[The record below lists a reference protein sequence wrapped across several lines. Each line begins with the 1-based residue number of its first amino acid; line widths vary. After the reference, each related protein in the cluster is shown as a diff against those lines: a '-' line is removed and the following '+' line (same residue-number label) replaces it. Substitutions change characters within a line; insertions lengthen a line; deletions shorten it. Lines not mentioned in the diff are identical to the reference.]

1 MRFKRT
7 LLSCSLLL
15 AGALACLQAQTGV
28 GGVWRIHTERPDGST
43 HDVFLNLVQN
53 GSAVTGTVIDN
64 YHPRKIVNGTFA
76 AGKLHLDIN
85 TWRQIV
91 KTYEGTLTGRR
102 LELTISE
109 KETPSSKPFDLS
121 KVTAEPSTEEATHPP
136 AKLPIPELH
145 DLPDNGLVRTPPMGW
160 NSWNHFAGRVT
171 DATVRATADRIV
183 ATGMKA
189 AGYIYVNIDD
199 TWEAGRDAEGNILTN
214 KKFPNMKALADY
226 VHSKGLKIGIYSSPG
241 PFTCGGYEGS
251 YGHEK
256 QDAKTYAG
264 WGIDYLKYDW
274 CSAGEIYHDTDM
286 RAVYQKMGDALQA
299 SGRPIVFSLCQYG
312 KADVWTWGT
321 KVGGNL
327 WRTTDDIADHW
338 KSLEE
343 IGFSQAQIG
352 EFVQPGHW
360 NDPDMLEVG
369 NGGMTDD
376 EYRVHMTLW
385 ALLSAPLLAGN
396 DLDKMS
402 DATLKILTN
411 PDLIAIDQDQAAHHA
426 KRTALEGNTEV
437 WTREMNDG
445 AAVVALFNRDD
456 QAKQVTATWSKIG
469 LTAGAKAR
477 NLWTQEDVN
486 LAGDSYTATVP
497 KHGVVLLRLGKG

>member
-1 MRFKRT
+1 
-7 LLSCSLLL
+7 
-15 AGALACLQAQTGV
+15 
-28 GGVWRIHTERPDGST
+28 
-43 HDVFLNLVQN
+43 
-53 GSAVTGTVIDN
+53 
-64 YHPRKIVNGTFA
+64 
-76 AGKLHLDIN
+76 
-85 TWRQIV
+85 
-91 KTYEGTLTGRR
+91 
-102 LELTISE
+102 
-109 KETPSSKPFDLS
+109 
-121 KVTAEPSTEEATHPP
+121 
-136 AKLPIPELH
+136 
-145 DLPDNGLVRTPPMGW
+145 
-160 NSWNHFAGRVT
+160 
-171 DATVRATADRIV
+171 
-183 ATGMKA
+183 
-189 AGYIYVNIDD
+189 
-199 TWEAGRDAEGNILTN
+199 
-214 KKFPNMKALADY
+214 
-226 VHSKGLKIGIYSSPG
+226 
-241 PFTCGGYEGS
+241 
-251 YGHEK
+251 
-256 QDAKTYAG
+256 
-264 WGIDYLKYDW
+264 
-274 CSAGEIYHDTDM
+274 M

-411 PDLIAIDQDQAAHHA
+411 PDLIATDQDQAAHHP
-426 KRTALEGNTEV
+426 KRTVLDGNTEV

-445 AAVVALFNRDD
+445 ATVVALFNRDD
-456 QAKQVTATWSKIG
+456 RAKQVTAAWSKIG
-469 LTAGAKAR
+469 VTVGAKAR
-477 NLWTQEDVN
+477 NLWTQEDVS
-486 LAGDSYTATVP
+486 LSGDFYAATVP
-497 KHGVVLLRLGKG
+497 KHGVVLLRLGKN